1 MALIVI
7 GLGVPVSL
15 LFQVFIHEDPNARP
29 PKLKW
34 YKWLINP
41 EFYLVSVAFNQRILE
56 GTQLVVCALAKL

>member
-41 EFYLVSVAFNQRILE
+41 EFYLVSIPFNQRKLE
-56 GTQLVVCALAKL
+56 G